1 MSTTPDSFQS
11 RVEPWLLACF
21 GETIAGDKVERNHR
35 FLEEALELVQS
46 CGCTQSEAHQLVDYV
61 FSRPVGDPPQETG
74 GVMVTLAA
82 LCRAQGLN
90 MHEAGD
96 VELARIWT
104 KVEAIRAKQAAKP
117 KHSPLPQVATQPAAL
132 GGVPHVVALL
142 AENERWAEQANK
154 NDDYVCAFGA
164 ACELIDRHLA
174 LFIAANQG
182 DTRVREFVRWRQH
195 IKTLSAAPAHDA
207 PSAQDAPKIVAKP
220 LEWRQDS
227 AEQWTDDHHGFS
239 IMYDRDDE
247 LPYSAAWGEGDAEQF
262 ASLAEAMAWCQAQ
275 IDAYFGRHATLAG
288 GESEGEAAR

>member
-132 GGVPHVVALL
+132 GGVPLDLL
-142 AENERWAEQANK
+142 DAYGR
-154 NDDYVCAFGA
+154 
-164 ACELIDRHLA
+164 ACEDVGRNPSHASAKAYAALA
-174 LFIAANQG
+174 RSNLLDAFPAVFSEPKAATNFQ
-182 DTRVREFVRWRQH
+182 RQ
-195 IKTLSAAPAHDA
+195 K
-207 PSAQDAPKIVAKP
+207 
-220 LEWRQDS
+220 
-227 AEQWTDDHHGFS
+227 
-239 IMYDRDDE
+239 
-247 LPYSAAWGEGDAEQF
+247 
-262 ASLAEAMAWCQAQ
+262 
-275 IDAYFGRHATLAG
+275 
-288 GESEGEAAR
+288 

>member
-132 GGVPHVVALL
+132 GGVPALPPFKQ
-142 AENERWAEQANK
+142 EWAKKEAAGYRYGRDALEQ
-154 NDDYVCAFGA
+154 
-164 ACELIDRHLA
+164 
-174 LFIAANQG
+174 
-182 DTRVREFVRWRQH
+182 VRMGYRMAQEA
-195 IKTLSAAPAHDA
+195 LSAAPAQDA
-207 PSAQDAPKIVAKP
+207 PSAQDA
-220 LEWRQDS
+220 R
-227 AEQWTDDHHGFS
+227 
-239 IMYDRDDE
+239 
-247 LPYSAAWGEGDAEQF
+247 DAEIETLKGERGVLIAIIRECDQVISTLEPES
-262 ASLAEAMAWCQAQ
+262 ADEAEGLRQVLRSIKRITMLHQADERDLLGALSAQ
-275 IDAYFGRHATLAG
+275 EVAHGNHA
-288 GESEGEAAR
+288 